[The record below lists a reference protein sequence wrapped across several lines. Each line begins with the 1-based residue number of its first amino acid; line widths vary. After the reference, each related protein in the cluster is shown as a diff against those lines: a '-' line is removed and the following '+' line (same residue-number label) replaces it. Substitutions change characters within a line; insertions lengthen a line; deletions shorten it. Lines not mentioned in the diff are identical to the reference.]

1 MKNVGRK
8 WYHVLGGVF
17 LLGIYYLL
25 SPGQAFFLY
34 LLLFLVLLS
43 FDLARL
49 RIPAFNE
56 WAIGRMDT
64 LLRPGEART
73 LSGSPSYVAGAALT
87 LFLFDLP
94 VATAAVLF
102 LVFGDV
108 AATIVGESRGRMKFR
123 GKSLE
128 GTLAFVIA
136 GMAAGLAVRLLGQ
149 GVSLPVLTAG
159 AVTAAAVEALTPKRL
174 NDNLTIPIIS
184 GMVMTLAGRL

>member
-25 SPGQAFFLY
+25 RPGQAFFLY
-34 LLLFLVLLS
+34 LLLFLALLS

>member
-8 WYHVLGGVF
+8 CYHVLGGIL

-25 SPGQAFFLY
+25 RPGQAFFLY
-34 LLLFLVLLS
+34 LLLFLGILS

-49 RIPAFNE
+49 RTPAFNE
-56 WAIGRMDT
+56 WAIGRMGT

-73 LSGSPSYVAGAALT
+73 LSGSPTYVAGVALT

-108 AATIVGESRGRMKFR
+108 AATIVGESRGRTKIL

-128 GTLAFVIA
+128 GTVAFVAA
-136 GMAAGLAVRLLGQ
+136 GMAAGLAARLLGQ
-149 GVSLPVLTAG
+149 GVSLPVLAAG
-159 AVTAAAVEALTPKRL
+159 AVTAAAVEVLTPKRL
-174 NDNLTIPIIS
+174 NDNLTIPLVS
-184 GMVMTLAGRL
+184 GMIMTLVGRV